1 MAAIWKLKRKAY
13 LGVAIE
19 KTCMSGLIKTFQDAT
34 LLQCSFLEKLLDL
47 DMASIAAFSDSMAEF
62 FQPSTENK
70 FVYGLAAGRS
80 ALALYSFLQLI
91 QNHFENVFPFTLED
105 PVQRHYRKGKNLAIA
120 ISGSG
125 ETLSVNKYIDDFITR
140 GGDIMLITA
149 NESGTA
155 YRMVSEYERGTVLV
169 IKARTKYATDKDK
182 RARLSPMGTEFELEV
197 LAFLNALF
205 IDLQSRLNG
214 VCEITCPSY
223 QARIRD
229 FKENALLISEMDEA
243 DPGHLDYWFNRLL
256 PRSGRYIIGGVG
268 RSGLIARAFEM
279 RFTHLNKISYWERDF
294 NTPSF
299 QIGDVYIPITGI
311 GNTYE
316 ALEGTITALSKGA
329 DVMPITAN
337 SSSRQVAILE
347 KNGRKKDIAVIPV
360 KAEYAPLFSGDTSST
375 TWLMSDYTKF
385 RNPIFEI
392 NASIFTNSVVAV
404 GAEFLGIMEEGMK
417 RMHV

>member
-1 MAAIWKLKRKAY
+1 
-13 LGVAIE
+13 
-19 KTCMSGLIKTFQDAT
+19 MSGLIETFRDAT
-34 LLQCSFLEKLLDL
+34 VLQCGFLEKLLDL
-47 DMASIAAFSDSMAEF
+47 DMADVAAFSDSMVEF
-62 FQPSTENK
+62 LRPTQENK

-105 PVQRHYRKGKNLAIA
+105 PLQRHYRKGKNLAIA

-140 GGDIMLITA
+140 GGEIKLITA
-149 NESGTA
+149 NENGTA
-155 YRMVSEYERGTVLV
+155 YKMVSEYERGSVLV
-169 IKARTKYATDKDK
+169 IKARTKYATDKDM
-182 RARLSPMGTEFELEV
+182 RSRLSPMGTEFELEV
-197 LAFLNALF
+197 LAFLNAF
-205 IDLQSRLNG
+205 FVDIQSRLSG
-214 VCEITCPSY
+214 VCDSSCPEY
-223 QARIRD
+223 RAKIKD
-229 FKENALLISEMDEA
+229 FEENARLISQMDQMN
-243 DPGHLDYWFNRLL
+243 PGHLDYWFKRLL

-268 RSGLIARAFEM
+268 RSGLVARAFEM

-316 ALEGTITALSKGA
+316 ALEGTTTALSKGA

-337 SSSRQVAILE
+337 PSSRQVAILE
-347 KNGRKKDIAVIPV
+347 RNGRKKDIAIIPV
-360 KAEYAPLFSGDTSST
+360 KPEYSELFSGDTSTT

-385 RNPIFEI
+385 RYPIFEI

>member
-1 MAAIWKLKRKAY
+1 
-13 LGVAIE
+13 
-19 KTCMSGLIKTFQDAT
+19 MSGPIETFREST
-34 LLQCSFLEKLLDL
+34 LLQCGFLEKLLDL
-47 DMASIAAFSDSMAEF
+47 DSADVAAFSDSMVEF
-62 FQPSTENK
+62 LSPSPDNK

-105 PVQRHYRKGKNLAIA
+105 PVQRHYRKGKNLGVA

-125 ETLSVNKYIDDFITR
+125 ETAAVNKYIEDTIAH
-140 GGDIMLITA
+140 GGDLKLITA

-155 YRMVSEYERGTVLV
+155 CKLVSEYEKGSILV
-169 IKARTKYATDKDK
+169 IKGRTKYATDKES
-182 RARLSPMGTEFELEV
+182 RSRLSPLGTEFELEV
-197 LAFLNALF
+197 LAFLNAVF
-205 IDLQSRLNG
+205 ADIQSRLKG
-214 VCEITCPSY
+214 VCEPSCPEYRS
-223 QARIRD
+223 AIRD
-229 FKENALLISEMDEA
+229 FEENARLIA
-243 DPGHLDYWFNRLL
+243 DMEPGHLEHWFQRLL
-256 PRSGRYIIGGVG
+256 PRSGRYMIGGVG
-268 RSGLIARAFEM
+268 RSGLVARAFEM

-316 ALEGTITALSKGA
+316 ALEGTVQALNKGA

-337 SSSRQVAILE
+337 RSSKLVALMR
-347 KNGRKKDIAVIPV
+347 KHGRTDDIVFIPV
-360 KAEYAPLFSGDTSST
+360 KPEYSDLFSGDTSTT
-375 TWLMSDYTKF
+375 TWLMSDFTKF
-385 RNPIFEI
+385 RYPIFEI

-404 GAEFLGIMEEGMK
+404 GAEFLGILEAGMR

>member
-1 MAAIWKLKRKAY
+1 
-13 LGVAIE
+13 
-19 KTCMSGLIKTFQDAT
+19 MSGLIETFREST
-34 LLQCSFLEKLLDL
+34 NLQCSFLKKLLDL
-47 DMASIAAFSDSMAEF
+47 DMPGVAAFSESMVEF
-62 FQPSTENK
+62 LKPTPENK

-80 ALALYSFLQLI
+80 ALALYSFMQLI

-105 PVQRHYRKGKNLAIA
+105 PVQRHYRKGMNLGIA

-125 ETLSVNKYIDDFITR
+125 ETQSVNKYISDFITR
-140 GGDIMLITA
+140 GGDIKLITA
-149 NESGTA
+149 NREGTA
-155 YRMVSEYERGTVLV
+155 YKMVSEYEKGEVLV
-169 IKARTKYATDKDK
+169 IEARTKHATDKDM
-182 RARLSPMGTEFELEV
+182 RSRLSPLGTEFELEV

-205 IDLQSRLNG
+205 ADIQCRLKGICDPNCPEYRSIIMDLM
-214 VCEITCPSY
+214 
-223 QARIRD
+223 
-229 FKENALLISEMDEA
+229 ENASLISGMEPE
-243 DPGHLDYWFNRLL
+243 HLEKWLIRLL

-268 RSGLIARAFEM
+268 RSGLVARAFEM

-299 QIGDVYIPITGI
+299 QIGDVYIPITGS

-316 ALEGTITALSKGA
+316 AREGTTLALSKGA

-337 SSSRQVAILE
+337 PSSLQVSILSRC
-347 KNGRKKDIAVIPV
+347 GRAGDIAVVPV
-360 KAEYAPLFSGDTSST
+360 KEEYRSLFSGDSSST

-385 RNPIFEI
+385 RYPIFEI

-404 GAEFLGIMEEGMK
+404 GAEFLGIAEAGMR